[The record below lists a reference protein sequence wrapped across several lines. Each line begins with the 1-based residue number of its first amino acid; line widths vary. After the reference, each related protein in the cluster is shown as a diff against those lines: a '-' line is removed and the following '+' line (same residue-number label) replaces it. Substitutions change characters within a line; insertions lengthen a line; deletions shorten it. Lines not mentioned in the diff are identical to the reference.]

1 MNPCLMNT
9 LHEHRSISQEQVDV
23 LLALTGVENSMPIQ
37 VIGDR
42 EIASYGSDG

>member
-9 LHEHRSISQEQVDV
+9 LHEHRSIPQEQVDA

-37 VIGDR
+37 AVDDR
-42 EIASYGSDG
+42 EIASYGSGR